1 MECNI
6 SHQKILFGFFK
17 INFAA
22 GINNPAAERQAT
34 KQIMDLIGEK
44 FGATIGAKRNLNSF
58 IHPLR
63 MVGRQTRSMFQTN
76 SRTEIQCF
84 NSQADYSLKTTNP
97 N

>member
-6 SHQKILFGFFK
+6 SHQKILFEFFK

-44 FGATIGAKRNLNSF
+44 FGAAIGAKRDSNNF
-58 IHPLR
+58 FHPLR
-63 MVGRQTRSMFQTN
+63 MGERHERSMFQTS
-76 SRTEIQCF
+76 SR
-84 NSQADYSLKTTNP
+84 K
-97 N
+97 